1 MARIEDSEER
11 DDLLDWSWGWV
22 KVKVWMRVIYLK
34 NIGTGDLED
43 HVKDEFYKGNPK
55 LKD

>member
-1 MARIEDSEER
+1 MKREMICLIESLNEGD
-11 DDLLDWSWGWV
+11 
-22 KVKVWMRVIYLK
+22 IFAK